1 MAEEIKH
8 VANANISDEWRAAAP
23 FGIER
28 ARRVRAFHASF
39 PTYQPTALRRLDGL
53 AGKLGLGALF
63 VKDES
68 SRFGLNAFKS
78 LGGSYCVGRL
88 IADLAGVPEGDLT
101 FGLLRQTDV
110 RAIAKA
116 LTLVTATD
124 GNHGRG
130 IAWTARELGAAAV
143 VYMPKGTSHERFEN
157 ILALGAQAQITDM
170 NYDDTVRFAAQRA
183 EEKGWILVQD
193 TAWEGYEEVPM
204 RIMQGYTTLALET
217 VEQLGGQP
225 RMQYNGQPRMQSNGQ
240 LGGQPRMRP
249 DEQLDVQAS
258 TMPGEQP
265 PTQLN
270 EQPPTQLN
278 GQLDGQPPT
287 HVFLQAGVGSM
298 SSALAAFFAD
308 CYRENRPT
316 IVIVEPNAAD
326 CVFRTAAA
334 NDGLLHKVG
343 GDLGTIMAGLACGE
357 PCTIGWE
364 MMRRYADHFVSVSD
378 EFAKRGMRVLA
389 RPEGADEPIVSG
401 ESGAVGVGLVVEL
414 MTNEG
419 LAAFRDSIG
428 LGSDSKVLCIST
440 EGDTDRES
448 YRRIVSGI

>member
-1 MAEEIKH
+1 MMRGAAMAEEIKH

-28 ARRVRAFHASF
+28 ARRVCAFHASF

-53 AGKLGLGALF
+53 AGKLGLDALF

-88 IADLAGVPEGDLT
+88 IADLAGVSEDDLT
-101 FGLLRQTDV
+101 FDRLRQADV
-110 RAIAKA
+110 MAITKA

-143 VYMPKGTSHERFEN
+143 VYMPKGTSHERLEN
-157 ILALGAQAQITDM
+157 ILALGAQAQITDK

-183 EEKGWILVQD
+183 KERGWMLVQD
-193 TAWEGYEEVPM
+193 TSWKGYEEVPV

-217 VEQLGGQP
+217 VE
-225 RMQYNGQPRMQSNGQ
+225 Q

-265 PTQLN
+265 PTQLS

-278 GQLDGQPPT
+278 GQPPT

-298 SSALAAFFAD
+298 SGALAAFFAD

-326 CVFRTAAA
+326 CVFRTAVA

-364 MMRRYADHFVSVSD
+364 MMRRYADHFVSVPD
-378 EFAKRGMRVLA
+378 ELAKRGMRVLA
-389 RPEGADEPIVSG
+389 CPEGADEPIVSG

-428 LGSDSKVLCIST
+428 LGSGSKVLCIST

-448 YRRIVSGI
+448 YRRIVGGI

>member
-53 AGKLGLGALF
+53 AGKLGLDALF

-101 FGLLRQTDV
+101 FGRLRQTDV

-143 VYMPKGTSHERFEN
+143 VYMPKGTSHERLEN

-183 EEKGWILVQD
+183 KERGWMLVQD
-193 TAWEGYEEVPM
+193 TSWKGYEEVPV

-225 RMQYNGQPRMQSNGQ
+225 RMRFNGQLGDWPEGQTRMQSNGQ

-249 DEQLDVQAS
+249 DEQLDVRAS
-258 TMPGEQP
+258 TMLGEQSP
-265 PTQLN
+265 AQLS
-270 EQPPTQLN
+270 

-298 SSALAAFFAD
+298 SGALAAFFAD

-343 GDLGTIMAGLACGE
+343 GDLDTIMAGLACGE
-357 PCTIGWE
+357 PCTIGWD
-364 MMRRYADHFVSVSD
+364 MMRRYTDHFVSVPD
-378 EFAKRGMRVLA
+378 EVAKRGMRVLA

-448 YRRIVSGI
+448 YRRIVGGI